1 MGLLNR
7 QDLEPQLR
15 QEGLHLELGQRPR
28 AKVEGQVE
36 GLPLLFPH
44 PVCTEFCQ
52 TCQVLLDGS
61 DPEVWDFLS
70 IQSVG
75 ERYSSGVLSG
85 FHFPISASCSLR
97 IQISERRKRP
107 VALHADTVPSWRA
120 ASCSEMSRKSSFV
133 DRIREGVPSVSKL
146 GNFEDLMFLS
156 VWKTAE
162 VRQATTFHEAGSSA
176 CITRPF
182 SCCMIRYLLWVEV
195 PLGEGF
201 EK

>member
-1 MGLLNR
+1 
-7 QDLEPQLR
+7 
-15 QEGLHLELGQRPR
+15 
-28 AKVEGQVE
+28 
-36 GLPLLFPH
+36 
-44 PVCTEFCQ
+44 
-52 TCQVLLDGS
+52 
-61 DPEVWDFLS
+61 
-70 IQSVG
+70 
-75 ERYSSGVLSG
+75 
-85 FHFPISASCSLR
+85 
-97 IQISERRKRP
+97 
-107 VALHADTVPSWRA
+107 
-120 ASCSEMSRKSSFV
+120 MSRKSSFV